1 MSASQ
6 LTAIIMAA
14 IAAFSQ
20 YEVYSDES
28 HFEIRLAKKQAAVDA
43 GYSKYAACKA
53 VNDGA

>member
-1 MSASQ
+1 MNASQ

-20 YEVYSDES
+20 YEIYSDAS

-53 VNDGA
+53 VNSGY